1 MRAHPPIF
9 APRRLHLPPPSS
21 PASPPHACTRQVF
34 FISAFAGVYGGMVHP
49 AGFLQ
54 ATHSLAGF
62 EQGICVVF
70 PPPPVLGVAGTPFKL
85 YYGFEHHP
93 WCSALALHFI
103 FMSFVGWYFL
113 HLLKLDGREN
123 KGSGLRFW
131 QTPRASARML
141 HWRAGLV
148 LLVGGLGHVGPYL
161 SSAVLDR
168 DTDFVISDLLH
179 PGGYSK
185 RSFTP
190 ALTENLAAWS
200 WLIGGLY
207 HLFKAK
213 STATAASASP
223 ALPIY
228 RLRRV

>member
-1 MRAHPPIF
+1 M
-9 APRRLHLPPPSS
+9 
-21 PASPPHACTRQVF
+21 
-34 FISAFAGVYGGMVHP
+34 HP

-103 FMSFVGWYFL
+103 SMSFVGWYFL

-131 QTPRASARML
+131 QTP
-141 HWRAGLV
+141 V
-148 LLVGGLGHVGPYL
+148 LRPGFSTGAQGSSF
-161 SSAVLDR
+161 SSAVSVMSGRTCPL
-168 DTDFVISDLLH
+168 
-179 PGGYSK
+179 P
-185 RSFTP
+185 
-190 ALTENLAAWS
+190 S
-200 WLIGGLY
+200 WI
-207 HLFKAK
+207 
-213 STATAASASP
+213 ATRTS
-223 ALPIY
+223 
-228 RLRRV
+228 